1 MGEYIVQSGSFAL
14 FDIWYI
20 ISFFFSTGNL
30 WLLCKKLI
38 VSGTLYPFK
47 SPSFP
52 IFLVTLYISGISI
65 IGAAKFVNDLSTSD
79 IMKIIT
85 LTTDFGIS
93 DWYVACLKAV
103 ILSINPQATIID
115 VTHLVPSQ
123 DILAG
128 SLILRNSDYFPEG
141 TIHVAVVDP
150 GVGSSRRGIIVE
162 LSNSQI
168 YVCPDNGLLSFLMQK
183 HRIIRAHVIENQNF
197 CRQTISST
205 FHGRDIFAPVAAH
218 ISLGTPLSQFG
229 QEISLESLKTL
240 ELASPQSSPSS
251 IQGRIIYIDKFGN
264 LISNITRAH
273 LPGRI
278 LRAVVNSIEISKVLN
293 TYSEAAAG
301 EAGVLFGSEGFLEV
315 SVNQGSAQQHFS
327 AGLYTSLELFIS

>member
-1 MGEYIVQSGSFAL
+1 MQSGSLAL
-14 FDIWYI
+14 FEIWYI

-30 WLLCKKLI
+30 WLLCKKLT

-65 IGAAKFVNDLSTSD
+65 IGAGKLVKDLSTSD

-93 DWYVACLKAV
+93 DWYVACMKAV
-103 ILSINPQATIID
+103 ILSINPQVNIID
-115 VTHLVPSQ
+115 ITHQVPDQ
-123 DILAG
+123 DILSA
-128 SLILRNSDYFPEG
+128 SLVLKNCDYFPSG

-150 GVGSSRRGIIVE
+150 GVGSSRRGIVVE

-183 HRIIRAHVIENQNF
+183 HRIIRAHVIENLNF
-197 CRQTISST
+197 CRQPISST

-218 ISLGTPLSQFG
+218 ISLGTALGQFG
-229 QEISLESLKTL
+229 QETFTVQSLEVS
-240 ELASPQSSPSS
+240 SPQITLTC
-251 IQGRIIYIDKFGN
+251 IQGKIIYIDKFGN
-264 LISNITRAH
+264 LISNISQDH
-273 LPGRI
+273 LTGKI
-278 LRAVVNSIEISKVLN
+278 LKAVINSIEICKFIN
-293 TYSEAAAG
+293 TYSDIAVG
-301 EAGVLFGSEGFLEV
+301 EAGILFSSEGFLEI
-315 SVNQGSAQQHFS
+315 SVNQGSAQKYLS
-327 AGLYTSLELFIS
+327 ASLYSSLDLFIS